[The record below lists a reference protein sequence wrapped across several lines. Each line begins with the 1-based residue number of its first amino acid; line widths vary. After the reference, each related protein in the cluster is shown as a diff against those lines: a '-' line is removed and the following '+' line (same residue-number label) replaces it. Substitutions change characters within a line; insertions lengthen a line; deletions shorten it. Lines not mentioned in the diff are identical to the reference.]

1 MGLTFR
7 LGQLPDSLF
16 TDTSNNVGIGA
27 APSGSYK
34 LEVTGTAKVSSTLL
48 VGSTLT
54 ANDGTFSGSG
64 VDGSLGSVVRISTTN
79 TNGNARNW
87 ALVNTF
93 DSYGDLNFRISTAQ
107 GGNALT
113 AGSTILTLS
122 RTGAATF
129 SSSVSAT
136 KVILS
141 GGADQSE
148 LTNVTNNDFKLTNSG
163 NFRIVNNLNTIA
175 LLTITNIGEASF
187 SSNVQSSQYFRSNTP
202 TTNSVTI
209 GVSANTNYGYIGNS
223 NYWGIRTGTAGDF
236 NIDVNNSTSPINAFK
251 ISQGGLVT
259 MTYQPSFYATSTA
272 GSTSYANNE
281 VIVFNTARHN
291 TGSYYNTSNGRF
303 TAPIAGKY
311 LFTINVYAY
320 GGANTGIVLTVN
332 GSQYSITDVTPYV
345 NVASNAV
352 AITDGFT
359 LVWELAAGDY
369 VEPRSRGTS
378 LIYRAHSHFSG
389 QLLS

>member
-1 MGLTFR
+1 MGYTQK
-7 LGQLPDSLF
+7 LGLLAQSVFQDSSL
-16 TDTSNNVGIGA
+16 NVGIGA
-27 APSGSYK
+27 APSGTYK
-34 LEVTGTAKVSSTLL
+34 FEVTGTAKVSSTLL
-48 VGSTLT
+48 V
-54 ANDGTFSGSG
+54 SGS
-64 VDGSLGSVVRISTTN
+64 VTSD
-79 TNGNARNW
+79 
-87 ALVNTF
+87 
-93 DSYGDLNFRISTAQ
+93 DLI
-107 GGNALT
+107 LT
-113 AGSTILTLS
+113 AGTLFGAGNTGFSNRSSDTTLYLQMPATGFNITDNALNTRFILS
-122 RTGAATF
+122 SAGAATF

-148 LTNVTNNDFKLTNSG
+148 LTNASNNDFKLTNSG

-303 TAPIAGKY
+303 TAPVAGKY
-311 LFTINVYAY
+311 LFTLNVYAY
-320 GGANTGIVLTVN
+320 SGNNTGIVLTVN

>member
-1 MGLTFR
+1 MGKTFSTGLLTNG
-7 LGQLPDSLF
+7 LWQDA
-16 TDTSNNVGIGA
+16 SNNIGIGA
-27 APSGSYK
+27 APSGTYK

-48 VGSTLT
+48 V
-54 ANDGTFSGSG
+54 SGS
-64 VDGSLGSVVRISTTN
+64 VTSD
-79 TNGNARNW
+79 
-87 ALVNTF
+87 
-93 DSYGDLNFRISTAQ
+93 DLI
-107 GGNALT
+107 LT
-113 AGSTILTLS
+113 AGTLFGAGNTGFSNRSSDTTLYLQMPATGFNITDNALNTRFILS
-122 RTGAATF
+122 SAGAATF

-148 LTNVTNNDFKLTNSG
+148 LTNAINNDFKLTNSG

-303 TAPIAGKY
+303 TAPVAGKY
-311 LFTINVYAY
+311 LFTLNVYAY
-320 GGANTGIVLTVN
+320 SGNNTGIVLTVN

>member
-1 MGLTFR
+1 LATAPLTTTNYI
-7 LGQLPDSLF
+7 LKATGTTIGNSLIWDNG
-16 TDTSNNVGIGA
+16 TNVGIGNTNTSYTLDV
-27 APSGSYK
+27 SG
-34 LEVTGTAKVSSTLL
+34 TGRFTSTLL
-48 VGSTLT
+48 VSGAATFSSS
-54 ANDGTFSGSG
+54 GTFGSDIFTYANGGIFFSGGGVYTSG
-64 VDGSLGSVVRISTTN
+64 IFQ
-79 TNGNARNW
+79 NASG
-87 ALVNTF
+87 LQLQ
-93 DSYGDLNFRISTAQ
+93 S
-107 GGNALT
+107 GGTPKLT
-113 AGSTILTLS
+113 IAS
-122 RTGAATF
+122 TGAATF

-136 KVILS
+136 KVVLS

-148 LTNVTNNDFKLTNSG
+148 LTNVSNNDFKLTNSG

-259 MTYQPSFYATSTA
+259 MTYQPSFYVTSTA

-303 TAPIAGKY
+303 TAPVAGKY

-332 GSQYSITDVTPYV
+332 GSQYSITDVSPYV

-352 AITDGFT
+352 SITDGFT